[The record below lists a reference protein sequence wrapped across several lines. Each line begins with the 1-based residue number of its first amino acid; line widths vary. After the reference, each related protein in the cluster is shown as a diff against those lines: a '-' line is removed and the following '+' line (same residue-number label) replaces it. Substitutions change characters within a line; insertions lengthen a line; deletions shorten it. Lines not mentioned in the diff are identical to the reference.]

1 MVSST
6 SEKKPA
12 SKRSRAWKK
21 TKEILAKIPEPERE
35 QPPARVGPET
45 EEEMLKRVRKFGE
58 LDYGTYQGGP
68 FCGHVYAR
76 R

>member
-1 MVSST
+1 MNSST
-6 SEKKPA
+6 SEKPA
-12 SKRSRAWKK
+12 SKRSRAWQK
-21 TKEILAKIPEPERE
+21 TKELLAKIPEPERE

-58 LDYGTYQGGP
+58 LDYGSYQGGA
-68 FCGHVYAR
+68 FFGHVWR